1 MPAIVAPIARETRR
15 RERLLAFSLP
25 ISVVA
30 FVIFYKLAQR
40 DWASPPMPWDQRL
53 TRWVQGVHLPGLR
66 RMMLLV
72 SWPGWPPQ
80 NWALTTLAAIVL
92 FRAGFRAA
100 PWIVL
105 AALPVEA
112 AVTGLK
118 YGVNRE
124 RPIRPTPGPRFWPSD
139 PSFPSGHTVQYTLV
153 LGFLAHLTRLY
164 VHRQL
169 ARRLALSILGL
180 LIALIGPS
188 RIYLGHHW
196 PTDVVAGYS
205 LGMGLLFS
213 FVQLY
218 ELLRLKTRMRPA
230 MQTAT
235 DAVSPRVPPGQ
246 DSLWLNLLTRS

>member
-1 MPAIVAPIARETRR
+1 MSTFLSTPITRETRR
-15 RERLLAFSLP
+15 RERRLALALP
-25 ISVVA
+25 SSIIA
-30 FVIFYKLAQR
+30 FGIFYRLAQR
-40 DWASPPMPWDQRL
+40 DWSLPPMPWDERL
-53 TRWVQGVHLPGLR
+53 TRWIQGIRLPGFSR
-66 RMMLLV
+66 VMLLV

-80 NWALTTLAAIVL
+80 NWALTTLAAAVL
-92 FRAGFRAA
+92 FRCGFRVA

-118 YGVNRE
+118 YYVNRQ
-124 RPIRPTPGPRFWPSD
+124 RPVRPSPGPRRWPRD

-164 VHRQL
+164 VRQSW
-169 ARRLALSILGL
+169 RRRFGLTLLSLFIG
-180 LIALIGPS
+180 LIGPS
-188 RIYLGHHW
+188 RVYLGHHW

-205 LGMGLLFS
+205 LGFGLLFS

-218 ELLRLKTRMRPA
+218 ELVRLKVRRSAT

-235 DAVSPRVPPGQ
+235 DAVSTPLPLPDRVHWP
-246 DSLWLNLLTRS
+246 SS